1 MYKKYDVI
9 RNFNKSNYK
18 ESYLMV
24 GDQEL
29 FLANNYLFCFI
40 YRRYVPYANIYYFIL
55 NHIRT
60 LTILFLSLFFLLKI
74 SISSLLNSLPYLFI
88 LTLNFFLMFLKLKIY
103 FWFHYFF
110 QLLHILF
117 RIHWLFSY
125 CFYFKK

>member
-1 MYKKYDVI
+1 
-9 RNFNKSNYK
+9 
-18 ESYLMV
+18 MV

-103 FWFHYFF
+103 F
-110 QLLHILF
+110 
-117 RIHWLFSY
+117 
-125 CFYFKK
+125 